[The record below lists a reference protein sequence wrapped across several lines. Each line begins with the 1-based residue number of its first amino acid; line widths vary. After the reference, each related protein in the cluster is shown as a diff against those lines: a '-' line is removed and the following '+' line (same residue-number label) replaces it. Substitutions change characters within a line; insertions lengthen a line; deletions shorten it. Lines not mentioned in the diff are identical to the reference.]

1 MNDQRSRNS
10 VDRQPRDEK
19 HRAFGRELNVSERLR
34 VWRRRRKRRFLSA
47 LAAATN
53 ALLGPRERNAFGILM
68 YHRVVQPPPGLPQP
82 PYNVPPG
89 RFEAQLRGLLR
100 RGFEP
105 WPLRKVLEY
114 HRTGKSIPRRA
125 FLVTFDDAFDNVYQ
139 FAWPVLERLNVPA
152 TLFLTTA
159 YLDSPDPFPMDNWE
173 LAGSAS
179 VPSVCWRPLTTD
191 HCREMQSSGLIELA
205 AHTHTHRDF
214 RGRPEVFAEDLRRC
228 LAALRK
234 WFGMEDATFAFPYG
248 EKKLGF
254 SSPELVSVARGVG
267 VLCGLT
273 TESALVRP
281 LDDCF
286 GWGRLMPE
294 DFDTG
299 ASLAGKLGG
308 WHGSLRELGRLLLPR
323 RG

>member
-1 MNDQRSRNS
+1 M
-10 VDRQPRDEK
+10 
-19 HRAFGRELNVSERLR
+19 
-34 VWRRRRKRRFLSA
+34 
-47 LAAATN
+47 
-53 ALLGPRERNAFGILM
+53 
-68 YHRVVQPPPGLPQP
+68 
-82 PYNVPPG
+82 
-89 RFEAQLRGLLR
+89 RGLLQ

-105 WPLRKVLEY
+105 WPLRKILEF
-114 HRTGKSIPRRA
+114 HRRGKPIPRRA
-125 FLVTFDDAFDNVYQ
+125 FVVTFDDAFDNVYQ
-139 FAWPVLERLNVPA
+139 FAWPVLERLGVPA
-152 TLFLTTA
+152 TLFLATA
-159 YLDSPDPFPMDNWE
+159 YLDSPNPFPMDNWE
-173 LAGSAS
+173 LAGSER

-214 RGRPEVFAEDLRRC
+214 RGRPEAFAEDLRRC
-228 LAALRK
+228 LAELRK

-254 SSPELVSVARGVG
+254 SSPELVSVAKNVG

-281 LDDCF
+281 RDDCF